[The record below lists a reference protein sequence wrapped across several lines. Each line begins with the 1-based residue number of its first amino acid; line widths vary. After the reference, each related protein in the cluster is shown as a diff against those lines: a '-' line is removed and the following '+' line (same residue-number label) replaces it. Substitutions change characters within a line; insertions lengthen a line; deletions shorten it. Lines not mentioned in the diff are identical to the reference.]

1 MRLLISILVITV
13 FASSLELHAQ
23 KRKYGMSGN
32 SSKKQA
38 SYRGGKVQHGGI
50 GIKKYSTIG
59 VSINT
64 MNYFGDITPTPSR
77 FSTDLAFTKPGI
89 GITYTKV
96 FHPQSAWRAAIN
108 YGAISGDDFTADNS
122 APPSQYLYLRNLHFR
137 NKILEVSWGLEIN
150 LIPNT
155 GGANNRFPLNPYIF
169 LGIAA
174 FKHNPQAKAPEFDL
188 TGRPLAEAGQW
199 VDLQPLGT
207 EGQNL
212 DGRKPY
218 SLIQLAIPIGLGVK
232 VRLPDD
238 WDLNIEMG
246 FRQLFTD
253 YIDDVGGDY
262 PKLSDLDSELARA
275 LSERSGESTAILSQ
289 EARTYNGSNV
299 ISKGWPFFDSET
311 GEQIAVYNVG
321 GNYGYDNI
329 ENDAGVRGGAGQ
341 KDLYLVTQIRLV
353 YIFGHV
359 SRKKAKFR

>member
-1 MRLLISILVITV
+1 MRKFVSVLVIV
-13 FASSLELHAQ
+13 LLAFSIESQAQ
-23 KRKYGMSGN
+23 KRKYGMN

-38 SYRGGKVQHGGI
+38 AYRGGKVQHGGI
-50 GIKKYSTIG
+50 GIKKYSTVG

-77 FSTDLAFTKPGI
+77 FSTDLALTKPGI
-89 GITYTKV
+89 GITYSKV
-96 FHPQSAWRAAIN
+96 FHPQSAWRASFN
-108 YGAISGDDFTADNS
+108 YGAIGGDDFTADNS

-137 NKILEVSWGLEIN
+137 NRILEISWGLEIN

-218 SLIQLAIPIGLGVK
+218 SLIQLAIPIGLGLK

-253 YIDDVGGDY
+253 HLDDVGGPY
-262 PKLSDLDSELARA
+262 PNLSELDSELARA
-275 LSERSGESTAILSQ
+275 LSERSGESIGALS
-289 EARTYNGSNV
+289 EETRTYNGSNV
-299 ISKGWPFFDSET
+299 VAKPWSFRDPVSGDFVGT
-311 GEQIAVYNVG
+311 YNVG

-329 ENDAGVRGGAGQ
+329 EDQGGVRGSSGQ
-341 KDLYLVTQIRLV
+341 KDLYIVTQIRLV

>member
-1 MRLLISILVITV
+1 MRLLLSILVIILLTGS
-13 FASSLELHAQ
+13 FELQAQ
-23 KRKYGMSGN
+23 KRKYGMN
-32 SSKKQA
+32 NSKKQA
-38 SYRGGKVQHGGI
+38 AYRGGKVQHGGI

-59 VSINT
+59 LSLNT

-77 FSTDLAFTKPGI
+77 FSTDVSFTKTGI
-89 GITYTKV
+89 GLTYSKV

-108 YGAISGDDFTADNS
+108 YGAIGGDDFKADNS
-122 APPSQYLYLRNLHFR
+122 SPPSQYLYLRNLHFR
-137 NKILEVSWGLEIN
+137 NRILEVSWGLEIN

-188 TGRPLAEAGQW
+188 TGRPLAEAGEW
-199 VDLQPLGT
+199 VDLQPQGT

-212 DGRKPY
+212 AGRKPY
-218 SLIQLAIPIGLGVK
+218 SLIQVAIPIGLGVK

-238 WDLNIEMG
+238 WDLNFEVG

-253 YIDDVGGDY
+253 YIDDVGGAY
-262 PKLSDLDSELARA
+262 PNLSALDSELARA
-275 LSERSGESTAILSQ
+275 LSERSGESAGVLS
-289 EARTYNGSNV
+289 EETRTYNGSNV
-299 ISKGWPFFDSET
+299 VAEPWGFKDPDT
-311 GEQIAVYNVG
+311 GELISTYNVG

-329 ENDAGVRGGAGQ
+329 EGQGGVRGSSGQ
-341 KDLYLVTQIRLV
+341 KDLYIVTQIRLV